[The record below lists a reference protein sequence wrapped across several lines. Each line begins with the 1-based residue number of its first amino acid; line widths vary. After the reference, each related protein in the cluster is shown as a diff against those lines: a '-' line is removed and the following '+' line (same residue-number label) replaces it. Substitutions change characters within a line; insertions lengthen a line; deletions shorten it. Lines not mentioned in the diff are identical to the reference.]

1 MGAMIPWQVNWV
13 RGLESLDWVRGLR
26 KSSIAFVTAKPI
38 FFPIANSRIPGEAKR
53 ASRCHRSLSHW
64 A

>member
-38 FFPIANSRIPGEAKR
+38 FFPIANSRIPGEAK
-53 ASRCHRSLSHW
+53 
-64 A
+64 